1 MTTGKAK
8 YAVEEAASMLA
19 KETGERENEL
29 FSRLDAAVLSG
40 DLPAYPRGSQ
50 LKINYG
56 AQSTYRRCMQ
66 PRGYQEY
73 VYWHDL
79 NKWQDENLQQ
89 ISYRFPNPSAAP
101 GTPAAPVV
109 ASEWVIQ
116 AQTRAREIVK
126 ESRARDVYPSQEN
139 LGDQIASEFR
149 KAGITG
155 ADGKPLT
162 GATIKRHALNGIS
175 SATGKQLST
184 TIGRGK

>member
-8 YAVEEAASMLA
+8 YTVAEAASMLA
-19 KETGERENEL
+19 KETGERESEL

-50 LKINYG
+50 LKINYE

-89 ISYRFPNPSAAP
+89 VSYRFPNPSA
-101 GTPAAPVV
+101 PVV
-109 ASEWVIQ
+109 TASDGPAKHSKI
-116 AQTRAREIVK
+116 K
-126 ESRARDVYPSQEN
+126 PSWATVAMPYMKS
-139 LGDQIASEFR
+139 LITAGHYKSASMFY
-149 KAGITG
+149 KA
-155 ADGKPLT
+155 LM
-162 GATIKRHALNGIS
+162 
-175 SATGKQLST
+175 
-184 TIGRGK
+184 